1 MLYDRAGKY
10 RAAVLDYN
18 KFCYLKNNQ
27 VSSRF
32 YFDRSQIEIK
42 ARMYQ
47 QAIDDINMAVSA
59 EPGNSVY
66 LTEKCALMLRVNMLD
81 EAIAAARQCVA
92 LDSENVDAYRM
103 LGYALLQKG
112 DKAGALENLN
122 RAISLGD
129 EGAKEIVDKYM
140 K

>member
-1 MLYDRAGKY
+1 
-10 RAAVLDYN
+10 
-18 KFCYLKNNQ
+18 
-27 VSSRF
+27 
-32 YFDRSQIEIK
+32 
-42 ARMYQ
+42 MYQ

>member
-1 MLYDRAGKY
+1 
-10 RAAVLDYN
+10 LD
-18 KFCYLKNNQ
+18 L
-27 VSSRF
+27 
-32 YFDRSQIEIK
+32 
-42 ARMYQ
+42 
-47 QAIDDINMAVSA
+47 
-59 EPGNSVY
+59 
-66 LTEKCALMLRVNMLD
+66 
-81 EAIAAARQCVA
+81 
-92 LDSENVDAYRM
+92 ENVDAYRM

>member
-1 MLYDRAGKY
+1 
-10 RAAVLDYN
+10 
-18 KFCYLKNNQ
+18 
-27 VSSRF
+27 
-32 YFDRSQIEIK
+32 
-42 ARMYQ
+42 
-47 QAIDDINMAVSA
+47 
-59 EPGNSVY
+59 
-66 LTEKCALMLRVNMLD
+66 MLRVNMLD

-112 DKAGALENLN
+112 DKTGALENLN

>member
-1 MLYDRAGKY
+1 
-10 RAAVLDYN
+10 
-18 KFCYLKNNQ
+18 
-27 VSSRF
+27 
-32 YFDRSQIEIK
+32 
-42 ARMYQ
+42 
-47 QAIDDINMAVSA
+47 
-59 EPGNSVY
+59 
-66 LTEKCALMLRVNMLD
+66 
-81 EAIAAARQCVA
+81 
-92 LDSENVDAYRM
+92 M